1 MNKFIFGK
9 NSVLDA
15 IKNNFPIK
23 KLYLSKNIKLQNT
36 NLPIIYCDNMQLN
49 KLVNGN
55 HQGYIAE
62 IEEYK
67 YFDFGNIQKDKP
79 NIVLIFTHIIIPK
92 DRACE
97 VTPTVLKTSSGGFN
111 NLKIIKVASLFD
123 TISNLKEL
131 GF

>member
-62 IEEYK
+62 MEEYK
-67 YFDFGNIQKDKP
+67 
-79 NIVLIFTHIIIPK
+79 
-92 DRACE
+92 
-97 VTPTVLKTSSGGFN
+97 
-111 NLKIIKVASLFD
+111 
-123 TISNLKEL
+123 
-131 GF
+131 